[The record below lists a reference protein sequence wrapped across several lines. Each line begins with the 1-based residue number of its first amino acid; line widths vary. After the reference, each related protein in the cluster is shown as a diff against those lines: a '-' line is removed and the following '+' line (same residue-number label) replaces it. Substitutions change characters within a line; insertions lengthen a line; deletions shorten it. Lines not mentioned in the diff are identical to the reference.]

1 MLRRLLPFLILL
13 LLVLLVAC
21 MPDLS
26 DPEIQHAV
34 IQTLTATAWTPT
46 PSATPTPNTSGI
58 VDILNNAVNGSDPL
72 EETID
77 ARFSVLDSQVLLN
90 ESTKQALTLQID
102 VDCEWVFS
110 DGCTPEESFVVL
122 MRAFRTNGKIFKKIS
137 DDVPPTILSLHV
149 VTFDRMIR
157 RGMLAASWDD
167 VTEYVAGRIN
177 GNQFGSRTVRITASP
192 GG

>member
-1 MLRRLLPFLILL
+1 MLRRLLPFLLVV

-21 MPDLS
+21 MPDIS

-34 IQTLTATAWTPT
+34 VQTLIATAWTPT
-46 PSATPTPNTSGI
+46 PSATPAPNTSGI
-58 VDILNNAVNGSDPL
+58 VDILNNAVVGSDPL

-77 ARFSVLDSQVLLN
+77 ARFSVLDSQVLLD

-102 VDCEWVFS
+102 VDCEWIFS
-110 DGCTPEESFVVL
+110 DGCTPEGSFVVL
-122 MRAFRTNGKIFKKIS
+122 MRAFRANNRIFKKIC
-137 DDVPPTILSLHV
+137 DDIPPTILRLHV
-149 VTFDRMIR
+149 VTFDRMVR

-167 VTEYVAGRIN
+167 VTEYVAGTIN